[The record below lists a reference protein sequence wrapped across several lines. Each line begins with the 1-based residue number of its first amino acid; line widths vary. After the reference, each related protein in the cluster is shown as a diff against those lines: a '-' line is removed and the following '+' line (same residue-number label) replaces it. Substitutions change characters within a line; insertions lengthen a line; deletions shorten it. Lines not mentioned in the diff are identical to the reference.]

1 MSKINNLQS
10 LHGLPRNAQSRWG
23 GQTLIRMSYKY
34 VSQSVLSARKENM
47 ELNKDIKEETG
58 LVRGKVREL

>member
-1 MSKINNLQS
+1 MVSQGTLSQ
-10 LHGLPRNAQSRWG
+10 GGG